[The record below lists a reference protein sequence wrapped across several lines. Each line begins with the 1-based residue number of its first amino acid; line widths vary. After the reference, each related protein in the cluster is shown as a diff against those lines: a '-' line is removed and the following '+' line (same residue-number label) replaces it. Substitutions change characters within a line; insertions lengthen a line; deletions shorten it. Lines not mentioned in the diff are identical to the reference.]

1 MVDRDKQIELMT
13 GADDRRDAYV
23 REWKNDA
30 EFMNVLHRY
39 DHEFDDEPVRRVAH
53 A

>member
-1 MVDRDKQIELMT
+1 MDRDKQIALIEQ
-13 GADDRRDAYV
+13 ADERHDAYI
-23 REWKNDA
+23 RAWKDDA
-30 EFMNVLHRY
+30 EFMAVLHRY